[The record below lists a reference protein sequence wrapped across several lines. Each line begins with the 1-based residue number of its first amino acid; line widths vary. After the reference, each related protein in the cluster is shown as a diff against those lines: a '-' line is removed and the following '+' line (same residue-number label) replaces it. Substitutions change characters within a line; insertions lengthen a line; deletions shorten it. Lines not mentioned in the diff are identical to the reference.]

1 MIGMPELAEWDSFY
15 LIVGGAAGALIG
27 LQFVVM
33 TLIAERPQVQRSEVG
48 STFATPTIIHFGA
61 VLFVAAVLRLPFKT
75 AGQLALVLGVIGVLG
90 VLYMCRVTW
99 RMKSQD
105 IYEPV
110 FEDWLTHSVL
120 PFAAYA
126 TLAIAAFYLTS
137 ALIASLFAV
146 GAASLLLLF
155 TGIHNAW
162 DATTYNVF
170 TIPKIEAAAEEPDE
184 KSG

>member
-1 MIGMPELAEWDSFY
+1 MTELAEWDSFY

-33 TLIAERPQVQRSEVG
+33 TLIAERPQVQRSDVG
-48 STFATPTIIHFGA
+48 ATFATPTIIHFGA

-75 AGQLALVLGVIGVLG
+75 AGQLAFVIGVTGVLGVI
-90 VLYMCRVTW
+90 YICRITW
-99 RMKSQD
+99 RMTAQD

-126 TLAIAAFYLTS
+126 TLAIAAFYSTS
-137 ALIASLFAV
+137 AFTASLFAV
-146 GAASLLLLF
+146 GAAALLLLF

-170 TIPKIEAAAEEPDE
+170 TIPKIEAAAGKEIEE
-184 KSG
+184 KSD